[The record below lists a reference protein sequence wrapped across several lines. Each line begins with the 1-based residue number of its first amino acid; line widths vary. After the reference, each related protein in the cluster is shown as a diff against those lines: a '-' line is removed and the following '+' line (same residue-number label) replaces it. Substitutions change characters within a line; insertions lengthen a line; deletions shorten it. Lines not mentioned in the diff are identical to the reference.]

1 MPDELG
7 RPIFTVFGAGNGGQ
21 AMAGYL
27 ALKGFQVRL
36 YNRSEP
42 RIQPIKLMGGIE
54 IVGSEMHPDLRGFAK
69 IPVVTTNAGEAM
81 EGSDILLVVVPAFGH
96 RFIAEQMAPHLK
108 DGQIIV
114 LNPGSTFGALEVY
127 QILRSK
133 GVKADV
139 IVAEAQTFIFT
150 SRNINPAQVRIYRIK
165 NSIPIAAIPA
175 NRTND
180 VVKALRV
187 ALPQFIPA
195 ENVLVTSL
203 NNIGT
208 VFHPAITVLNA
219 SRIESTHG
227 EFEFYIEGV
236 TPAVASILERMDE
249 ERCKVMEALEIKPMT
264 AREWLYVAYDATGTS
279 LFEAIHNNR
288 GYYGIKAPPT
298 LEHLYITEDVPMSLV
313 PIASL
318 GNMLGIAVD
327 AIETIIKLACLML
340 KRDFWEEGRTMER
353 LGLAGRSVQE
363 IRRLALEGKLD

>member
-42 RIQPIKLMGGIE
+42 RIQPIKMMGGIE
-54 IVGSEMHPDLRGFAK
+54 VVGSEMHPDLRGFGE
-69 IPVVTTNAGEAM
+69 IPIVTTNAGEAM
-81 EGSDILLVVVPAFGH
+81 EGSDILLVVVPANGH

-114 LNPGSTFGALEVY
+114 LNPGRTFGALEVY
-127 QILRSK
+127 QILREK

-139 IVAEAQTFIFT
+139 IVAEAQTFIFA
-150 SRNINPAQVRIYRIK
+150 SRNINPAQVRIFRIK
-165 NSIPIAAIPA
+165 NSIPVAAIPA
-175 NRTND
+175 YRTTE

-187 ALPQFIPA
+187 AFPQFVPEA
-195 ENVLVTSL
+195 NVFITSL
-203 NNIGT
+203 NNIGA

-227 EFEFYIEGV
+227 DFEFYIEGV
-236 TPAVASILERMDE
+236 TPAVASILERIDE
-249 ERCKVMEALEIKPMT
+249 ERCKVMEALGIRPMT
-264 AREWLYVAYDATGTS
+264 AREWLYIAYDAAGSS

-298 LEHLYITEDVPMSLV
+298 LEHRYITEDVPMSLV
-313 PIASL
+313 PISSL
-318 GNMLGIAVD
+318 GKMLGIPVD
-327 AIETIIKLACLML
+327 TIEAIIKLACVVL
-340 KRDFWEEGRTMER
+340 KRDFWEEGRTVER
-353 LGLAGRSVQE
+353 LGLAGRSVRE
-363 IRRLALEGKLD
+363 IRRLALEGDF